1 MITVDGIEAMRPD
14 IDLAIVRF
22 GYLVIYKNGQE
33 VARFKRDLFPQMIC
47 DMARELRF
55 PTPYSD
61 DPSLP
66 LG

>member
-1 MITVDGIEAMRPD
+1 MITQEDIDAMRPD

-22 GYLVIYKNGQE
+22 GNLVIYKNGKE
-33 VARFKRDLFPQMIC
+33 IARFKRDLFPQMIC

-55 PTPYSD
+55 PTPVTE
-61 DPSLP
+61 DPDLP